1 MKKNIRYSV
10 WETNSS
16 LSHSLIIMSKDEY
29 DTLMKMSEDDNYK
42 WDTWDEKWVTA
53 EKIAAEKASTVD
65 DDWDEWRYRDSY
77 FNEYGEYE
85 IKLFTTEHGDQ
96 VVGISYASEDY

>member
-53 EKIAAEKASTVD
+53 EKASVVD
-65 DDWDEWRYRDSY
+65 DDWDEWRYRDDY
-77 FNEYGEYE
+77 FDEEADYE

-96 VVGISYASEDY
+96 VVGISYAKEEY

>member
-16 LSHSLIIMSKDEY
+16 LSHSLIIMSKQEY
-29 DTLMKMSEDDNYK
+29 DKLIAMSEDDNYK

-53 EKIAAEKASTVD
+53 ENAEKTSIVD
-65 DDWDEWRYRDSY
+65 DDWNEWRYRDSY

-85 IKLFTTEHGDQ
+85 VKTFTTEHGDQ

>member
-29 DTLMKMSEDDNYK
+29 DALMKMDEDDNYK
-42 WDTWDEKWVTA
+42 WDIWDEKWVSIQGLT
-53 EKIAAEKASTVD
+53 EKELES
-65 DDWDEWRYRDSY
+65 WRYRNSY
-77 FNEYGEYE
+77 FDEEADYE
-85 IKLFTTEHGDQ
+85 IKHYATDHGDK
-96 VVGISYASEDY
+96 VVAISYAKEDH

>member
-53 EKIAAEKASTVD
+53 EKASTVD
-65 DDWDEWRYRDSY
+65 DDWDEWRYRNSY
-77 FNEYGEYE
+77 FDEEADYE
-85 IKLFTTEHGDQ
+85 IEHYTTDHGDK
-96 VVGISYASEDY
+96 VVAISYAKEDY

>member
-1 MKKNIRYSV
+1 MKKNIRYGV

-16 LSHSLIIMSKDEY
+16 LSHSLIIMSEKEY
-29 DTLMKMSEDDNYK
+29 RKLIEMCNDDNYK

-53 EKIAAEKASTVD
+53 EKASIAD

-77 FNEYGEYE
+77 FNEYGDYE

>member
-1 MKKNIRYSV
+1 MRRNIRYGV

-29 DTLMKMSEDDNYK
+29 DTLMKMDEDDNYK
-42 WDTWDEKWVTA
+42 WDTWDEKWIT
-53 EKIAAEKASTVD
+53 AEKASIVD

-77 FNEYGEYE
+77 FDEEAEYE
-85 IKLFTTEHGDQ
+85 VKFYTTEHGDK
-96 VVGISYASEDY
+96 VVGISYAKEDY

>member
-1 MKKNIRYSV
+1 MKKNIRYGV

-16 LSHSLIIMSKDEY
+16 LSHSLIIMSKEEY
-29 DTLMKMSEDDNYK
+29 DTLMKMDADDNYK
-42 WDTWDEKWVTA
+42 WDTWDDKWVT
-53 EKIAAEKASTVD
+53 AEKASTVD

-77 FNEYGEYE
+77 FSEYGEYE
-85 IKLFTTEHGDQ
+85 IKSFTTEHGDQ

>member
-42 WDTWDEKWVTA
+42 WDTWDEKWV
-53 EKIAAEKASTVD
+53 AAEKASTVD
-65 DDWDEWRYRDSY
+65 GNWDEWRYRNSY
-77 FNEYGEYE
+77 FDEEAEYE
-85 IKLFTTEHGDQ
+85 VKLYTTEHGDK
-96 VVGISYASEDY
+96 VVGISYAKEEY

>member
-1 MKKNIRYSV
+1 MKKNIRYGV

-29 DTLMKMSEDDNYK
+29 DTLMKMDEDDNYK
-42 WDTWDEKWVTA
+42 WDTWDEKWVTT
-53 EKIAAEKASTVD
+53 EKAGTVD

-77 FNEYGEYE
+77 FDEYGEYE

>member
-1 MKKNIRYSV
+1 MRKNIRYGV

-29 DTLMKMSEDDNYK
+29 DTLMKMSKDDNYK

-53 EKIAAEKASTVD
+53 EKAGTVD

-85 IKLFTTEHGDQ
+85 IKAFTTEHGDQ

>member
-1 MKKNIRYSV
+1 MKKNIRYGV

-53 EKIAAEKASTVD
+53 EKASIVD
-65 DDWDEWRYRDSY
+65 DNWDEWRYRNSY
-77 FNEYGEYE
+77 FDEEAEYE
-85 IKLFTTEHGDQ
+85 VKLYTTEHGDK
-96 VVGISYASEDY
+96 VVGISYAKEDY

>member
-16 LSHSLIIMSKDEY
+16 LSHSLVIMSKDEY

-42 WDTWDEKWVTA
+42 WDTWDKKWVTA
-53 EKIAAEKASTVD
+53 EKASAVD
-65 DDWDEWRYRDSY
+65 DDWDEWRYRNSY

-85 IKLFTTEHGDQ
+85 VKTFTTEHGDQ

>member
-1 MKKNIRYSV
+1 MRKNIRYSV

-29 DTLMKMSEDDNYK
+29 DTIMKMSEDDNYK
-42 WDTWDEKWVTA
+42 WDSCDEKWVNVQELT
-53 EKIAAEKASTVD
+53 EEQLERD
-65 DDWDEWRYRDSY
+65 WRYRDDY
-77 FNEYGEYE
+77 FDEEAEYE
-85 IKLFTTEHGDQ
+85 VKEYTTEHGDQ